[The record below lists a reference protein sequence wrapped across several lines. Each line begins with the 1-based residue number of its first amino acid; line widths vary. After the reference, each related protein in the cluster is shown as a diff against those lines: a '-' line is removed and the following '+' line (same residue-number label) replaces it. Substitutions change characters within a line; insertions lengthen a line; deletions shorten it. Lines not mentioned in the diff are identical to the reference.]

1 MQPYEI
7 VAAPVTLWLAPV
19 GTTFPLVNAQPAG
32 TWIKVGTQ
40 GDKNYSGEGVTV
52 AHSRTF
58 QKARPA
64 GTTGAVKAFLDE
76 ENLAFRLILW
86 DISLE
91 QYQLALSSNVLT
103 TVAAGVGTAGYK
115 KLGLSH
121 GHSVKEYA
129 LLARGLSPYDEA
141 MVAQYEVPRCY
152 QSGNPEPVYRKG
164 VPAGLAL
171 EWDALEDLAAA
182 TPDERFGRLIAQHQ
196 VPLS

>member
-40 GDKNYSGEGVTV
+40 GDKNYSGEGVTA

-76 ENLAFRLILW
+76 ENLAFRLILV
-86 DISLE
+86 I
-91 QYQLALSSNVLT
+91 T
-103 TVAAGVGTAGYK
+103 
-115 KLGLSH
+115 
-121 GHSVKEYA
+121 KE
-129 LLARGLSPYDEA
+129 
-141 MVAQYEVPRCY
+141 
-152 QSGNPEPVYRKG
+152 
-164 VPAGLAL
+164 
-171 EWDALEDLAAA
+171 
-182 TPDERFGRLIAQHQ
+182 FGW
-196 VPLS
+196 SYFTF